1 MEKVCDTLTE
11 IRFVIGLRFIGL
23 DQMMS
28 PVPRGVPKDGIDIG
42 VDPLRQLRV
51 LSIEYE
57 R

>member
-42 VDPLRQLRV
+42 VDPLRQL
-51 LSIEYE
+51 
-57 R
+57 